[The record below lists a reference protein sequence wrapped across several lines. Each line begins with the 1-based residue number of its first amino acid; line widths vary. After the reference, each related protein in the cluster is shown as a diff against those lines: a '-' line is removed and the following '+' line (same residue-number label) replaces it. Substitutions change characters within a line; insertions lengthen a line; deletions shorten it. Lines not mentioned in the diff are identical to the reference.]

1 MKKIALCLTLVMT
14 LLLAACGGSSASD
27 GFVLKTAGGVE
38 LAIDASDDVL
48 DQLGQ
53 PTVPAT
59 PSPSCDLPG
68 TDYVYTYAG
77 FRIKT
82 TPDENGNNVICQI
95 ELTDDS
101 LKTPEGLYV
110 GMKAEDAKAAMSGKG
125 TMEDNGEGFI
135 CQKGEM
141 KLHVNARDGVVTGI
155 KYSRKN
161 TKQEA

>member
-14 LLLAACGGSSASD
+14 LLLAACGGGSSASD
-27 GFVLKTAGGVE
+27 GFVLKTASGVE
-38 LAIDASDDVL
+38 LAINAPDNCVEA
-48 DQLGQ
+48 LGQ
-53 PTVPAT
+53 PTVPAAA
-59 PSPSCDLPG
+59 SASCDLPG

-125 TMEDNGEGFI
+125 TMEDNGEGFV
-135 CQKGEM
+135 CKKGGT
-141 KLHVNARDGVVTGI
+141 KLHVNVRDGAVSGI
-155 KYSRKN
+155 SYAR
-161 TKQEA
+161 A